1 MEGLPLDDLRCAESG
16 SGAVIGA
23 IIGIVLGL
31 ALLAGLIALCCRRR
45 QNKKRARKDAKA
57 AYLDAQ
63 VLSRFWPALSTAIG
77 AETVFLKY
85 MMSLLLLGVGLDPQH

>member
-1 MEGLPLDDLRCAESG
+1 MVSGAGKEWATMLPVAALAHGKFTACAESG

-23 IIGIVLGL
+23 IIGILLGL

-63 VLSRFWPALSTAIG
+63 VLCFAFGRPCLQLLG
-77 AETVFLKY
+77 LRLVFLK
-85 MMSLLLLGVGLDPQH
+85 